1 MHNGERLKRLRKK
14 LNLSLSE
21 AAYLLGLS
29 GEHAAD
35 RIREIE
41 RGARDMSG
49 TLLNV
54 LRYIETGAYSDM
66 PAFVLCKDESGAGAY
81 VMHNH
86 WPRFTLKHATK
97 RENNAQG
104 ITQGRDLILID
115 SSNAAVL
122 CWIDEPLNDHTEAT
136 QTAINLLMGAN
147 HGARD

>member
-49 TLLNV
+49 SLLNV
-54 LRYIETGAYSDM
+54 LRYIETGAYSDL
-66 PAFVLCKDESGAGAY
+66 PAFALCNDANGAGVY

-86 WPRFTLKHATK
+86 WPRFILKPTK
-97 RENNAQG
+97 GGENNAQG
-104 ITQGRDLILID
+104 INQARDLVLID
-115 SSNAAVL
+115 GNNAALL
-122 CWIDEPLNDHTEAT
+122 CWIDEPLNDHKEAT
-136 QTAINLLMGAN
+136 QTAIDLLMRAN